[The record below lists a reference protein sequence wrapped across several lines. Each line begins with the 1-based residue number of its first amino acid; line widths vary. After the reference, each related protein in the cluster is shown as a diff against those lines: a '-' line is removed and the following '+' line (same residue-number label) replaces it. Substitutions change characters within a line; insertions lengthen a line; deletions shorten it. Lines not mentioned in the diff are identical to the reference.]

1 MTLPC
6 NRFPDHKTEN
16 GPLLPFIK
24 GIKAEN
30 RGEVKA
36 KAEIFP
42 ASYPG
47 RLSGP
52 LSTTIHDRAAVVVYY
67 GLAMAVRIDLFQ
79 L

>member
-6 NRFPDHKTEN
+6 SRFPDHKTEN
-16 GPLLPFIK
+16 CPLLPFIK

-30 RGEVKA
+30 RGKVKA
-36 KAEIFP
+36 KAGNLSCI
-42 ASYPG
+42 
-47 RLSGP
+47 LSGL
-52 LSTTIHDRAAVVVYY
+52 LSTTIKDQVAVVVYY

>member
-6 NRFPDHKTEN
+6 SRFPDHKTEN

-30 RGEVKA
+30 RGKVKA

-47 RLSGP
+47 R
-52 LSTTIHDRAAVVVYY
+52 
-67 GLAMAVRIDLFQ
+67 
-79 L
+79 